1 MKSNVPFLIEL
12 SKCEQIICIQE
23 HWLHD
28 YEQSTIENLIPIY
41 STFVRCWDINEKV
54 TNFKARQGK
63 GGVAI
68 MWPKQWTQYIKWLD
82 DGNERVIG
90 IEVKASPNS
99 VFINVYMPTK
109 EINSQSNFH
118 KHLAILHDMI
128 ARYRQ
133 LGTVIVCGDM
143 NGTLIEDRNNGH
155 DNSLKDF
162 VKEHNLSWHKNEMGH
177 KSTFTSHTGRGSSQ
191 IDYILCSNNSILM
204 STKIEDKHYLNQSA
218 HTVVSSNVNVHL
230 EGGLNVKK
238 RKSESKSYVKINW
251 GKVNPEKY
259 QAILQ
264 SKVNSLHET
273 QSVASGEKLEYI
285 SDSLK
290 EAAFKVARSRM
301 VKWGDLALRHHP

>member
-1 MKSNVPFLIEL
+1 MYSRPEAHTTRQSNIINCREINQKTIKVSTVNIEGVKSNVPFLIEL

-54 TNFKARQGK
+54 TNFKARRGK

-68 MWPKQWTQYIKWLD
+68 MWPKQWTQYIKRLD

-99 VFINVYMPTK
+99 VFIINVYMPTN
-109 EINSQSNFH
+109 ETNSQSNFNT
-118 KHLAILHDMI
+118 HLDILHDMI
-128 ARYRQ
+128 ARHRQ

-143 NGTLIEDRNNGH
+143 NGTLIEERNNGH

-177 KSTFTSHTGRGSSQ
+177 KSTFTSHTGRGS
-191 IDYILCSNNSILM
+191 
-204 STKIEDKHYLNQSA
+204 
-218 HTVVSSNVNVHL
+218 
-230 EGGLNVKK
+230 
-238 RKSESKSYVKINW
+238 
-251 GKVNPEKY
+251 
-259 QAILQ
+259 
-264 SKVNSLHET
+264 
-273 QSVASGEKLEYI
+273 
-285 SDSLK
+285 LK
-290 EAAFKVARSRM
+290 
-301 VKWGDLALRHHP
+301 